1 MKSSDKIW
9 IPNPNFITNFQSSIS
24 SPTVYLWMYCW
35 CSCAYV
41 FLVVCVL
48 ACFCTCLLT
57 AEFYVCL
64 LIDIYMVAHK
74 WWDKEVCTVCVR
86 VSWSAP
92 PLACLTSHSTWTKAV
107 HSTCLLTGSHSWAA
121 RARGREAPANSQSAS
136 TLLSARARTN
146 LRPSLAFQ
154 VEPARSAVRLLVR
167 DVSERVGW
175 SWVVDSTSWPS
186 SVFLARVRPA
196 AVQRVR
202 LSFCSQL
209 SSRSMEP
216 RLSQGKN
223 VKNVLLLWSCSIQY
237 NGLHSNSMAE
247 IKPLIS
253 SHNQLEYNK

>member
-1 MKSSDKIW
+1 MISLDKDLNSKPKFHYKFSI
-9 IPNPNFITNFQSSIS
+9 INFVAHSIF
-24 SPTVYLWMYCW
+24 VNVLL
-35 CSCAYV
+35 V
-41 FLVVCVL
+41 FLCICLFVCVL
-48 ACFCTCLLT
+48 AYWLLIFMSVCSLIFIWLHTHGETRKYAQFVCECLGVPRPSPASPRTAPGLKQCTAPAWPART
-57 AEFYVCL
+57 AEQREPE
-64 LIDIYMVAHK
+64 A
-74 WWDKEVCTVCVR
+74 E
-86 VSWSAP
+86 
-92 PLACLTSHSTWTKAV
+92 
-107 HSTCLLTGSHSWAA
+107 
-121 RARGREAPANSQSAS
+121 EAPANSQSAS

-167 DVSERVGW
+167 DVSERAGW

-223 VKNVLLLWSCSIQY
+223 VKNVLLLWSCSILY

>member
-1 MKSSDKIW
+1 MIISDKIW
-9 IPNPNFITNFQSSIS
+9 IPHPNFITNFQSSIS

-167 DVSERVGW
+167 DVSERAGCW
-175 SWVVDSTSWPS
+175 SELWIP
-186 SVFLARVRPA
+186 
-196 AVQRVR
+196 
-202 LSFCSQL
+202 
-209 SSRSMEP
+209 
-216 RLSQGKN
+216 
-223 VKNVLLLWSCSIQY
+223 LLGHRAY
-237 NGLHSNSMAE
+237 F
-247 IKPLIS
+247 
-253 SHNQLEYNK
+253 

>member
-9 IPNPNFITNFQSSIS
+9 IPNPNFIKKISIINFVTHSLF
-24 SPTVYLWMYCW
+24 VNVLL
-35 CSCAYV
+35 V
-41 FLVVCVL
+41 FLCIYFFVRLC
-48 ACFCTCLLT
+48 ACSLT
-57 AEFYVCL
+57 ADFYVCL
-64 LIDIYMVAHK
+64 LINIYMVAHK

-92 PLACLTSHSTWTKAV
+92 PLACLTSSHSTWTKAV

-167 DVSERVGW
+167 DVSERAGW

>member
-1 MKSSDKIW
+1 M
-9 IPNPNFITNFQSSIS
+9 F
-24 SPTVYLWMYCW
+24 
-35 CSCAYV
+35 
-41 FLVVCVL
+41 VCVL
-48 ACFCTCLLT
+48 ACFCACLLT
-57 AEFYVCL
+57 VDFFVCL
-64 LIDIYMVAHK
+64 LIDIYMVAHA

-121 RARGREAPANSQSAS
+121 RARGRRGTGQQSVGLNAALGARAHQPETEPRVPGRTCQICCEAPCEGREWAGW
-136 TLLSARARTN
+136 LL
-146 LRPSLAFQ
+146 
-154 VEPARSAVRLLVR
+154 E
-167 DVSERVGW
+167 
-175 SWVVDSTSWPS
+175 WVVDSTSWPS

-223 VKNVLLLWSCSIQY
+223 VKNVLLLWSCSILY

-253 SHNQLEYNK
+253 SHNQVEYNK

>member
-1 MKSSDKIW
+1 
-9 IPNPNFITNFQSSIS
+9 
-24 SPTVYLWMYCW
+24 MYCW
-35 CSCAYV
+35 CFCAYI
-41 FLVVCVL
+41 FLFVCVL
-48 ACFCTCLLT
+48 AHW
-57 AEFYVCL
+57 L
-64 LIDIYMVAHK
+64 LIFMSVYSLIFIWLHTNGETRKYAQF
-74 WWDKEVCTVCVR
+74 VCECLGVPR
-86 VSWSAP
+86 PS
-92 PLACLTSHSTWTKAV
+92 LACLTSHSTWTKAV

-121 RARGREAPANSQSAS
+121 RAGGREAPANSQSAS

-167 DVSERVGW
+167 DVSERAGW

>member
-9 IPNPNFITNFQSSIS
+9 IPNPNFIKKFQSSIS
-24 SPTVYLWMYCW
+24 SPIVYLWMYCW
-35 CSCAYV
+35 CSCTYI
-41 FLVVCVL
+41 FLFVCVL
-48 ACFCTCLLT
+48 AHW
-57 AEFYVCL
+57 L
-64 LIDIYMVAHK
+64 LIFMSVYSLIFIWLHTNGETRKYAQF
-74 WWDKEVCTVCVR
+74 VCECLGVPR
-86 VSWSAP
+86 PS
-92 PLACLTSHSTWTKAV
+92 LACLTSHSTWTKAV

-121 RARGREAPANSQSAS
+121 RARGRRGTGQQSVGLNAA
-136 TLLSARARTN
+136 LRARAPTWDRASRSRSN
-146 LRPSLAFQ
+146 LPDLLWGSLWGTW
-154 VEPARSAVRLLVR
+154 VSGLVA
-167 DVSERVGW
+167 E
-175 SWVVDSTSWPS
+175 WVVDSTSWPS

-223 VKNVLLLWSCSIQY
+223 VKNVLLLWSCSILY